1 MKTKTETIEM
11 DARQKLR
18 SLLKEKDYIYTFGIH
33 NPMTAM
39 IAERLGFE
47 MVYMGGHDTTVTLL
61 GMPDIG
67 LITATE
73 MINNAKNIARAVSV
87 PVLADADTGYGNAMN
102 VMRTVQDYE
111 AAGVA
116 GIHIEDQVSPK
127 RCGQAAGKAIVSME
141 EAVGKIRAAL
151 DARKDKNFVV
161 MARTDAISAA
171 GGGYEEAVKRAKA
184 YAGVG
189 ADMIFCEFPS
199 PDPEVPR
206 KFAQE
211 IHRDFPDLPLYYN
224 YCTRYKWYESP
235 QSFKDI
241 AAMGYKVINIS
252 TAAMRVSMK
261 SVWDYAADVM
271 KNQEQAEIRFEKE
284 LIGHPTEDFHQFSGL
299 SRIKEL
305 ESKYLSAEEVRHK
318 YG

>member
-1 MKTKTETIEM
+1 M
-11 DARQKLR
+11 DNGTPSPGQKLR
-18 SLLKEKDYIYTFGIH
+18 ALLARKEYVYTFGIH
-33 NPMTAM
+33 NPLTAM
-39 IAERLGFE
+39 IAERLGYE

-73 MINNAKNIARAVSV
+73 MIQNAKNIARAVNV
-87 PVLADADTGYGNAMN
+87 PVLADADTGYGNAVN

-127 RCGQAAGKAIVSME
+127 RCGQAAGKAIVPIE

-151 DARKDKNFVV
+151 DARRDKSFVI

-171 GGGYEEAVKRAKA
+171 GGGYDEALRRAKA

-189 ADMIFCEFPS
+189 ADMVFCEFPS
-199 PDPEVPR
+199 TDPEIPR
-206 KFAQE
+206 RFAHE
-211 IHRDFPDLPLYYN
+211 IHRDFPGLPLYYN
-224 YCTRYKWYESP
+224 YCTRYKWHESP
-235 QSFKDI
+235 QSFRDI
-241 AAMGYKVINIS
+241 AAMGYKIINIS
-252 TAAMRVSMK
+252 TAAMRVTMK
-261 SVWDYAADVM
+261 AVWDYAADVM
-271 KNQEQAEIRFEKE
+271 QNQEQAEIRFEKA

-299 SRIKEL
+299 SRIKDL
-305 ESKYLSAEEVRHK
+305 ESKYLSEDQVRLR
-318 YG
+318 YGE

>member
-1 MKTKTETIEM
+1 M
-11 DARQKLR
+11 DMRLKLR
-18 SLLKEKDYIYTFGIH
+18 SLLKEKSYIYTFGIH

-39 IAERLGFE
+39 IAERVGFD

-73 MINNAKNIARAVSV
+73 MINNAKNIARAVNV

-127 RCGQAAGKAIVSME
+127 RCGQAAGKAIIPIE
-141 EAVGKIRAAL
+141 EAVGKLRAAL
-151 DARKDKNFVV
+151 DARKDKNFVI

-171 GGGYEEAVKRAKA
+171 GGGFDEAVKRGKA
-184 YAGVG
+184 YAAVG
-189 ADMIFCEFPS
+189 ADMLFCEFPS
-199 PDPEVPR
+199 TDSEIPR
-206 KFAQE
+206 RFAEQ

-224 YCTRYKWYESP
+224 YCTRYKWYETP
-235 QSFKDI
+235 QTFKEI
-241 AAMGYKVINIS
+241 ASMGYKVINIS

-261 SVWDYAADVM
+261 SVWDYATDVL
-271 KNQEQAEIRFEKE
+271 KNEEQAEIRFEKE

-299 SRIKEL
+299 SRIKDL
-305 ESKYLSAEEVRHK
+305 ESKYLSVDEVRQR

>member
-1 MKTKTETIEM
+1 M
-11 DARQKLR
+11 DAKQKLR
-18 SLLKEKDYIYTFGIH
+18 SLLATRDYIYTFGIH
-33 NPMTAM
+33 NPLTAM
-39 IAERLGFE
+39 IAERNGFE

-73 MINNAKNIARAVSV
+73 MISNARNIARAVSV

-127 RCGQAAGKAIVSME
+127 RCGQAVGKAIVSME
-141 EAVGKIRAAL
+141 EAVGKIRAAI
-151 DARKDKNFVV
+151 DARKDKNFVI
-161 MARTDAISAA
+161 MARTDAISAL
-171 GGGYEEAVKRAKA
+171 GGGFDEAVRRGKA
-184 YAGVG
+184 YARAG
-189 ADMIFCEFPS
+189 ADMLFCEFPS
-199 PDPEVPR
+199 PDSAIPR
-206 KFAQE
+206 KFAEQ
-211 IHRDFPDLPLYYN
+211 IHKDFPSMPLYYN

-235 QSFKDI
+235 QSFRDI

-261 SVWDYAADVM
+261 AVWDYAADVM

-284 LIGHPTEDFHQFSGL
+284 LIGHPTEDFHRFSGL

-305 ESKYLSAEEVRHK
+305 EAKYLSPDEIRSR
-318 YG
+318 YGE